1 MTESEAATT
10 QFCAR
15 VLGPLFLIIGAIVV
29 VRFDDLALMI
39 AGILQ
44 DAPLAFV
51 TGIFTLI
58 VGVIL
63 FVAHHH
69 WSGATAIVISVL
81 GLATIV
87 RGVLL
92 MVVPGLAA
100 SVAAQFLEA
109 GPGVWIA
116 GAVTILIGLWL
127 TFAGWFAG
135 TR

>member
-81 GLATIV
+81 
-87 RGVLL
+87 L

>member
-1 MTESEAATT
+1 LS
-10 QFCAR
+10 
-15 VLGPLFLIIGAIVV
+15 
-29 VRFDDLALMI
+29 
-39 AGILQ
+39 
-44 DAPLAFV
+44 
-51 TGIFTLI
+51 
-58 VGVIL
+58 
-63 FVAHHH
+63 HHH